1 MKSFFRL
8 PLSACALFSSLT
20 VLTAVNTLSAQ
31 GIIMVPSIEA
41 AQAPILRRD
50 APPPPLS
57 NLPSTGLSPYH
68 LGPVELHPRLSYQFT
83 SGDGLPVRGGQ
94 RISSTIQTFAAGVT
108 ADLSDHWSLDYSPS
122 WVYYS
127 SDAMKDG
134 FNQSV
139 SLSGAYQIDN
149 WGLSLTQSYTESS
162 PTLAELAQQTKQK
175 SWNTSFGAGYRVSEK
190 TQFQASLSMSDRQTE
205 QATNL
210 RSWSGRASINYRLSQ
225 RLALNAGPGYS
236 YTEIANGADIS
247 GENYSAQLSWVLTD
261 KVSASFSTGIER
273 TKLDATN
280 GRNFSSPTYDVSVG
294 YRPFEA
300 TSLSASFSKKVS
312 ASYFRDQ
319 ATADLGW
326 TLGLNQRLL
335 GRFYFGANYSHRTS
349 DYTTLKSQ
357 VIVNRS
363 DVIKS
368 LGLSLSTKLSDRIS
382 ASASWSKTENVTNA
396 TAFAFSSKQYS
407 LSLSYRY

>member
-1 MKSFFRL
+1 MKSIFRL
-8 PLSACALFSSLT
+8 PLSARALFSSLA
-20 VLTAVNTLSAQ
+20 VLTAGSTLTAQ

-57 NLPSTGLSPYH
+57 NLPSSGLSPYH

-83 SGDGLPVRGGQ
+83 SGDGLPVRGGL
-94 RISSTIQTFAAGVT
+94 RISSNIQTFAAGVT
-108 ADLSDHWSLDYSPS
+108 ADLGDHWSLDYSPS

-127 SDAMKDG
+127 SNAMKDG
-134 FNQSV
+134 FNQSA
-139 SLSGAYQIDN
+139 SLSGAYQIDD
-149 WGLSLTQSYTESS
+149 WGLSLTQSYSEDS

-190 TQFQASLSMSDRQTE
+190 TQFQASLSMNDRQTE

-210 RSWSGRASINYRLSQ
+210 RTWSGGASINYRLSQ
-225 RLALNAGPGYS
+225 RLTLSAGPGFT
-236 YTEIANGADIS
+236 YTEVAKGADIM
-247 GENYSAQLSWVLTD
+247 GENYSARLNWVLTD
-261 KVSASFSTGIER
+261 KINLGFSTGIGR
-273 TKLDATN
+273 TKLDATG
-280 GRNFSSPTYDVSVG
+280 GRNFSSPSYDFTVG
-294 YRPFEA
+294 YRPFES
-300 TSLSASFSKKVS
+300 TSLSASFTKKVS
-312 ASYFRDQ
+312 PSYFKDQ

-335 GRFYFGANYSHRTS
+335 GRFYFGANYSHRKS

-357 VIVNRS
+357 VSVNRS

-368 LGLSLSTKLSDRIS
+368 LGLSLSTRLSDRIS

-407 LSLSYRY
+407 LSLSYQY